1 MKPRLTERSERKSVA
16 ECDPTPS
23 EGMYCVYVLKN
34 RGTQRLYYGYT
45 NNLDRRLAEHRH
57 HDRQELVYYEAYKTG
72 ADARRRELQLKH
84 HAQALTALKV
94 RLRES
99 IQ

>member
-1 MKPRLTERSERKSVA
+1 
-16 ECDPTPS
+16 
-23 EGMYCVYVLKN
+23 MYYVYVLKDG
-34 RGTQRLYYGYT
+34 GTQELYYGYT
-45 NNLDRRLAEHRH
+45 NNLDRRLTEHQRREEH
-57 HDRQELVYYEAYKTG
+57 ELVYYEAYKAE
-72 ADARRRELQLKH
+72 ADARRRERQLKH